1 MKKDLASLYGKGV
14 EARAYLPGLGVF
26 EREVRRFFRV
36 PAQTLGSPL
45 GTSLLYFVVFY
56 FSIGKILADSPQG
69 QKALSLGI
77 SYILFLIPGV
87 MAMEVINASFQNPVS
102 SIMQSKWMGTIVDQ
116 LMAPLDAVSM
126 WAAYVGGAVVRA
138 LIVTV
143 ATYVAGSVFAQEFVL
158 NNFFMLIFAVV
169 LSTGMFA
176 SLGIITGVLCKS
188 FDQVGMVGSFV
199 LQPLVFLSGV
209 FFSLASLPAHL
220 DFLPYLNPVF
230 YIVNMFRHAV
240 VGAGDAS
247 AFTSFSASA
256 VFFVVLSLLA
266 IAVIRKGIGMRV

>member
-1 MKKDLASLYGKGV
+1 MKKDLTSHYRAGV
-14 EARAYLPGLGVF
+14 EARSYLPGLGVF

-56 FSIGKILADSPQG
+56 FSIGKMLASSAQG

-87 MAMEVINASFQNPVS
+87 IAMEVINASFQNPVS

-116 LMAPLDAVSM
+116 LMAPLSAHSM
-126 WAAYVGGAVVRA
+126 WAAYVSGAMVRA
-138 LIVTV
+138 IIVTA
-143 ATYVAGSVFAQEFVL
+143 ATYLAGSLFAQEFTMHNILLLMLAIVL
-158 NNFFMLIFAVV
+158 ATGIF
-169 LSTGMFA
+169 S

-188 FDQVGMVGSFV
+188 FDQVGMVGSFI

-209 FFSLASLPAHL
+209 FFSLSSLPPQLA
-220 DFLPYLNPVF
+220 FLPYLNPVF
-230 YIVNMFRHAV
+230 YIVNMFRHSV
-240 VGAGDAS
+240 VGAGDADVL
-247 AFTSFSASA
+247 TSFCASA

-266 IAVIRKGIGMRV
+266 IGVIRKGIGMRV

>member
-14 EARAYLPGLGVF
+14 EPRSYLPGFGVF

-56 FSIGKILADSPQG
+56 FSIGKTLASSPQG
-69 QKALSLGI
+69 QKALSLGL

-116 LMAPLDAVSM
+116 LMAPLDAFSM

-143 ATYVAGSVFAQEFVL
+143 ATYVAGSLFAQDFVMHNVFL
-158 NNFFMLIFAVV
+158 LALAAV
-169 LSTGMFA
+169 LATGMFA
-176 SLGIITGVLCKS
+176 SLGIITGVMCKS
-188 FDQVGMVGSFV
+188 FDQVGMVGSFI

-209 FFSLASLPAHL
+209 FFSLSNLPPHL
-220 DFLPYLNPVF
+220 AFLPYLNPVF

-240 VGAGDAS
+240 LGVGDAS
-247 AFTSFSASA
+247 LFTSFGAA
-256 VFFVVLSLLA
+256 FVFFVVLSLLA
-266 IAVIRKGIGMRV
+266 LSVIRKGIGMRV